1 MGTDSGNMSF
11 WDHLEVLRWV
21 LLRCVLALLL
31 AAVAWFIVLP
41 HVFDGFVL
49 GPTRGDFFLY
59 RWLGGLFS
67 LVSPSSA
74 GGDGFSA
81 TVVGMR
87 VATQFITHI
96 RISLLFALVTVFPY
110 LLFELW
116 RFVKPALY
124 PHEKRKI
131 RFGFAFGGGMFY
143 LGCAVGYGLVFP
155 LTFRFL
161 ADYRISGSVDN
172 LLSLDSYIGTFV
184 SIIFILGL
192 CFELP
197 MLTMVLSRLGI
208 LSRAFLKRYRRH
220 AAVVLLVLA
229 AVITPTG
236 DPFTL
241 TVVFLPL
248 YLLYEMGILLAIDRQ
263 ETAGE

>member
-1 MGTDSGNMSF
+1 MAEPDNDRMSF

-21 LLRCVLALLL
+21 LLRCVIALML
-31 AAVAWFIVLP
+31 AAVAWFIAMP
-41 HVFDGFVL
+41 HVFDDFVL
-49 GPTRGDFFLY
+49 GATHGDFFLY

-67 LVSPSSA
+67 LVSP
-74 GGDGFSA
+74 GDSGAEDFSA
-81 TVVGMR
+81 TVVGIR
-87 VATQFITHI
+87 VASQFMTHI
-96 RISLLFALVTVFPY
+96 RTALLFALVTVFPY
-110 LLFELW
+110 LLYELW
-116 RFVKPALY
+116 GFVKPALY

-131 RFGFAFGGGMFY
+131 GFGFAFGGGMFY

-161 ADYRISGSVDN
+161 ADYRISGAVDN
-172 LLSLDSYIGTFV
+172 VLSLDSYIGTFL

-197 MLTMVLSRLGI
+197 LLTMVLSRLGI
-208 LSRAFLKRYRRH
+208 VTRAFLKRYRRH
-220 AAVVLLVLA
+220 AAVILLILA

-248 YLLYEMGILLAIDRQ
+248 YLLYELGILLARKQ
-263 ETAGE
+263 